1 MGSEIPPD
9 SSRRWRVAFI
19 VAVILCFATG
29 AAAVYGILD
38 QAVTMDGLEVGYKD
52 TRDAAEVL
60 ARLGPTVAPRA
71 TRSDVLALL
80 RQQHPSALIVATD
93 STVAIGQLTFRF
105 DRAGTLRKIDLVY
118 AP

>member
-1 MGSEIPPD
+1 MGSATPPNP
-9 SSRRWRVAFI
+9 SRRWRTAFI

-52 TRDAAEVL
+52 TREAAEVL
-60 ARLGPTVAPRA
+60 ARLRPTVAPRA
-71 TRSDVLALL
+71 TRADVLTLL
-80 RQQHPSALIVATD
+80 RQQHPTALIVATE

-105 DRAGTLRKIDLVY
+105 DAAGSLRKIDLVY